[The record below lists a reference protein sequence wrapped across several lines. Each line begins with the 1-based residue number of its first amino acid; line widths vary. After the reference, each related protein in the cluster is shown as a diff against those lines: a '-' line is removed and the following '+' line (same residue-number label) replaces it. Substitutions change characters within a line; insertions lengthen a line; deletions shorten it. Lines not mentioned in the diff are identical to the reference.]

1 MHRSMHHDE
10 YMFYNKLFSCYRFS
24 EIKFHKEIYKF
35 FGCGQKK
42 RDPQKNIRKIPSMRK
57 FVYSFRA
64 VFLGLIIAQVLS
76 TLSVYSSNTE
86 LFRST
91 QALLE
96 AGYLAVPNSN
106 TVNTLTTF
114 GAAFFGG
121 MFFTFSIGAGLSLL
135 SFYVEYIWDRFFARN
150 EYFLIPFLIF
160 WLWCIIS
167 VNDKGICRIP
177 TAYFLFIPT
186 AVFAASVLLPHE
198 TSEDTRLKLATHFIC
213 LTALTIIASSQMNTD
228 IFLKIRD
235 NLLLSNPAGMKLND
249 FYYRYTLYAAQVFK
263 SQNQK
268 LIKTCRLSLIDDPLL
283 LQQMKKHLLNN
294 DYLVLDKDD
303 PDITADLEII
313 KIQDT
318 LDFKIKV
325 WTILQTSPREFLQ
338 YPQDTLK
345 QFSANSDKHA
355 FFRAFTFYSLSA
367 VVLLLF
373 YLTAYSLCQGI
384 CRIFIKTAGRFINPA
399 NAGFTQNQ
407 ETEVVSAGILCLI
420 MGAIVFISL
429 GIGNKDY
436 RDSDELSVMLA
447 SENWRQRVT
456 ALRYIAKNNI
466 DIGSFPGYVRL
477 LDSPYVP
484 DRYWLAR
491 AMSRSRSPEI
501 YEGLTRLLED
511 SNFNVVYSAIY
522 ALGEHGNK
530 EAVPKILREIAA
542 SDNWYVQLYAY
553 KALRKLGWTQTKL
566 H

>member
-1 MHRSMHHDE
+1 
-10 YMFYNKLFSCYRFS
+10 
-24 EIKFHKEIYKF
+24 
-35 FGCGQKK
+35 
-42 RDPQKNIRKIPSMRK
+42 MRK

-76 TLSVYSSNTE
+76 TLSVYSSNME

-91 QALLE
+91 QAVLE
-96 AGYLAVPNSN
+96 AGYFAVPNSN

-135 SFYVEYIWDRFFARN
+135 SFYVEYIWDRVFARN

-160 WLWCIIS
+160 WLWCILS
-167 VNDKGICRIP
+167 VNDKGVCRIP

-186 AVFAASVLLPHE
+186 AVFAAAVLCTHE
-198 TSEDTRLKLATHFIC
+198 TSEDTRLKSAVHLIC
-213 LTALTIIASSQMNTD
+213 LTALTIIGSSQMNTD

-235 NLLLSNPAGMKLND
+235 NMLLSNPAGMKLND

-294 DYLVLDKDD
+294 DYIVLDNDD
-303 PDITADLEII
+303 PDIPADLEII
-313 KIQDT
+313 KIRDT
-318 LDFKIKV
+318 LDFKIRV
-325 WTILQTSPREFLQ
+325 WTILQISPREFLQ
-338 YPQDTLK
+338 YPQDILK

-373 YLTAYSLCQGI
+373 YFAAYSLCQGI
-384 CRIFIKTAGRFINPA
+384 CRVFIKNR
-399 NAGFTQNQ
+399 
-407 ETEVVSAGILCLI
+407 EYEVVGAGILCLI

-429 GIGNKDY
+429 GMGNKDY

-447 SENWRQRVT
+447 SENWRQRVA

-477 LDSPYVP
+477 TDSPSVP
-484 DRYWLAR
+484 DRYWLAK

-501 YEGLTRLLED
+501 YEGLTRLLDD

-522 ALGEHGNK
+522 ALGEHGDK
-530 EAVPKILREIAA
+530 QAVPKILREIAV

-553 KALRKLGWTQTKL
+553 KALKKLGWTQTKL